1 MMSSDV
7 GRRRTWTS
15 EGDDTTARTGHER
28 IERLPRPHVRS
39 FAAPTP
45 ERYQPAVEECLT
57 DRGGGLEAAIAG
69 CFGCR
74 HRRIACVPTIVGR
87 CIGSARDRQRAEL
100 LLNEFA
106 DQAVEKRL

>member
-15 EGDDTTARTGHER
+15 ERDDTTVRPGHER

-39 FAAPTP
+39 FAAPAP
-45 ERYQPAVEECLT
+45 ERYQPTVEERLT
-57 DRGGGLEAAIAG
+57 DRGGRLEAAIAG

-74 HRRIACVPTIVGR
+74 HRRVTRVTEIVRGR
-87 CIGSARDRQRAEL
+87 TGAPREGQAAQL
-100 LLNEFA
+100 LLNDFA
-106 DQAVEKRL
+106 DQPMKKVL